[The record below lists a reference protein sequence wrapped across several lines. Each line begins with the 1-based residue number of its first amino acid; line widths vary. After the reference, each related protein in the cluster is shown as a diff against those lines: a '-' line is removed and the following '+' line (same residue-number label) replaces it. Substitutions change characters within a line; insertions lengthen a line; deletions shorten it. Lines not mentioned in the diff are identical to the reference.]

1 MRDAL
6 LGLPVSERD
15 WVVVGATPEQMRS
28 LGYRPVGRDFPV
40 FLHPVSGEE
49 YALARTERKTAPG
62 YRGFA
67 VDASPDVTLEDD
79 LARRDLTVNAM
90 ARDGQGRLVD
100 PWGGLRDL
108 ETRAL
113 RHVSPA
119 FVEDPVRVLRVARFA
134 ARFAPLGFE
143 VAAETIELMR
153 QMAESGECDTLVPER
168 VWAET
173 ERALSTE
180 RPDVYVSVLRQCG
193 ALVRIYPELDA
204 LFGVPQPRRWHPEVD
219 TGRHLLLTLR
229 RAAELGDSVAMRFA
243 VMVHDL
249 GKGTTPRHLWP
260 SHHGHEARSV
270 ALVDSLCDRLRVPNA
285 CRELG
290 ALVARWHGH
299 CHRAM
304 ELRPT
309 TVLKLLEGVDAFRR
323 PERFE
328 QFLLACNADL
338 RGRDGLEQAPY
349 PQADRLRRA
358 LEAARAV
365 DATVLAAEGASGA
378 ALGEAL
384 RRQRVHAIDR
394 AVGRAGPGVQA

>member
-1 MRDAL
+1 
-6 LGLPVSERD
+6 
-15 WVVVGATPEQMRS
+15 
-28 LGYRPVGRDFPV
+28 
-40 FLHPVSGEE
+40 
-49 YALARTERKTAPG
+49 
-62 YRGFA
+62 
-67 VDASPDVTLEDD
+67 VTLEDD

-90 ARDGQGRLVD
+90 ARDGRDRLVD

-108 ETRAL
+108 EARVL

-134 ARFAPLGFE
+134 ARLAPLGFD
-143 VAAETIELMR
+143 VAPETLELMR
-153 QMAESGECDTLVPER
+153 QMADSGECDALVPER

-180 RPDVYVSVLRQCG
+180 RPDVFVSVLRQCG
-193 ALVRIYPELDA
+193 ALVRVYPELDA

-219 TGRHLLLTLR
+219 TGRHLVLTLR

-260 SHHGHEARSV
+260 SHHGHEVRGV

-290 ALVARWHGH
+290 TLAARWHGH

-328 QFLLACNADL
+328 LFLLACQADL

-365 DATVLAAEGASGA
+365 DAAALAAEGTTGA

-384 RRQRVHAIDR
+384 RRQRVRAIGR
-394 AVGRAGPGVQA
+394 AIGRAGPGAQT